1 MYILYVYAYT
11 QYTCIH
17 THNNNNNNNNH
28 PQTNQPTTTK
38 RENIFISNV
47 SAARN
52 EALKYRASVKSWY
65 AAMTMVARAVP
76 IVVSLVGFGLY
87 DVVFPGQLTAGKI
100 FPSSP

>member
-1 MYILYVYAYT
+1 MYT
-11 QYTCIH
+11 HIH
-17 THNNNNNNNNH
+17 NIHVFTHIIIIIIIIIT
-28 PQTNQPTTTK
+28 PKQTNQPTTK

>member
-1 MYILYVYAYT
+1 MYT
-11 QYTCIH
+11 HIH
-17 THNNNNNNNNH
+17 NIHVFTHIIIIIIIIIIT
-28 PQTNQPTTTK
+28 PKQTNQPTTK

-52 EALKYRASVKSWY
+52 EELKNRRYVKSWY
-65 AAMTMVARAVP
+65 AVMTMVSRAVP
-76 IVVSLVGFGLY
+76 IVVTLVGLGLY